1 MSYEEVIFYFIAALI
16 VLGAMGVVLARNV
29 VHSALFLILALLAVA
44 AVFILLSAE
53 FLAIVQVLIYGGAVT
68 ILILFVMMLTRV
80 RDTPSAAGG
89 LDGPQ
94 RPFAALAAGAFLA
107 ISVLAAVATDW
118 KALGATEEI
127 SVIPLTSDFVDSR
140 SDLTEPLDASD
151 TGMDID
157 DGTRFEAGETIR
169 IDAEEMQVVAVVGNT
184 LTVARGVED
193 TTPATHV
200 VGTDVSIQRQ
210 GLGDALFRNWAAP
223 FEVASLVLLVA
234 LIGAIILAR
243 VEEGE

>member
-1 MSYEEVIFYFIAALI
+1 MSYEEVIFYFIAALT

-44 AVFILLSAE
+44 GVFILLSAE

-118 KALGATEEI
+118 EALGATEENNP
-127 SVIPLTSDFVDSR
+127 VP
-140 SDLTEPLDASD
+140 
-151 TGMDID
+151 
-157 DGTRFEAGETIR
+157 FEELGE
-169 IDAEEMQVVAVVGNT
+169 M
-184 LTVARGVED
+184 
-193 TTPATHV
+193 
-200 VGTDVSIQRQ
+200 
-210 GLGDALFRNWAAP
+210 LFRNWAAP

-243 VEEGE
+243 SEEGE